1 MSRGGAG
8 TGRGRGGGRGAP
20 DAGAAAGRGG
30 GRAPETPGGASP
42 WIAAAFLGGAAG
54 LSLLFYGDFVFQ
66 PGRMLFGTDMVD
78 QAYQLRQFAVEEIR
92 QGRGL
97 PLWNPYVYGGVP
109 YLAILPGPVFY
120 PTSLLY
126 LLLPL
131 HRAIGWTFVLHTFL
145 AGSFAYFAAR
155 SFRLSRPS
163 AAACGVSFMLSGYF
177 LSHLYGGHDGRMFA
191 MALIPLALGC
201 LERGLARGSVGWS
214 LAAAGAVALQILT
227 PHVQVMYFSSLLLV
241 LYAGFRLTR
250 RARREGAG
258 VVGRGAGLVALI
270 FAAAALLGAVQL
282 LPTYALLG
290 HAVRG
295 TGEGGYAFAASWALP
310 PQELTALF
318 LPDLMGSLGGYWGR
332 NPFKLHTEY
341 LGAVPLALA
350 ALAVASSLGDGPL
363 RERRATVWFLAGAA
377 GLGTL
382 FALGEAT
389 PVHRLAYAV
398 VPLIRSFRAPSM
410 MLAPVALLV
419 ALLAGFGWEAVR
431 RGRRTGAE
439 ADPPRAPR
447 GAGGRPSPEG
457 VGDGGI
463 PWGWLWLFSA
473 PVLLLGLAAAAAPTA
488 LQDFAYHSWLPA
500 GWPRRPSPELASQLR
515 AGGALLLGAW
525 LLTLAAAA
533 GVTRGRVGE
542 WAILPVLLVLVVDLS
557 RVDARYLQ
565 TANPADFFAADPTIL
580 RLRDALGP
588 GERVW
593 PLEDTYRPNE
603 LMYFR
608 IPAVTG
614 SQNFRLEWYERLVGG
629 LGYDNLLRN
638 PVLWGLFDI
647 RFLTARSEL
656 ETPLLRGAW
665 EAGGA
670 RVYEV
675 ADPVPHAYF
684 PSSVRAVR
692 DTAEALR
699 RTLGLRHALEEAV
712 VEATTAPSAG
722 AGTAALVEW
731 TPDRLTLSVEAERGG
746 LLVVSEVWAPGWRA
760 AVDGREAPVLRANT
774 AFRAVHVPAGEH
786 ELRLWY
792 APPAVRWGSRL
803 SAAAL
808 AALAVAAAALGLRRL
823 RGAGGGGGVG
833 GPPGRGRG
841 RSRAEGRHEE
851 EERGG

>member
-1 MSRGGAG
+1 MRRRDSG
-8 TGRGRGGGRGAP
+8 TGRGRGSRAPAEGGAAGPRRGGRAGSGEAGGEASRWTALAFL
-20 DAGAAAGRGG
+20 AGAAA
-30 GRAPETPGGASP
+30 
-42 WIAAAFLGGAAG
+42 LC
-54 LSLLFYGDFVFQ
+54 LLFYRDFAFH

-78 QAYQLRQFAVEEIR
+78 QAYQLRRFAVEEIR

-109 YLAILPGPVFY
+109 YLAVLPGPVFY

-126 LLLPL
+126 LVLPL

-145 AGSFAYFAAR
+145 AGSFAYFAGR

-163 AAACGVSFMLSGYF
+163 AAACGLSFMLSGYF

-201 LERGLARGSVGWS
+201 LERGLARGSLGWS
-214 LAAAGAVALQILT
+214 LAAGGAVALQILT

-241 LYAGFRLTR
+241 LYAGFRLAR
-250 RARREGAG
+250 AARREGAR
-258 VVGRGAGLVALI
+258 VVGRGAGLVALV
-270 FAAAALLGAVQL
+270 FGAAALLGAVQL
-282 LPTYALLG
+282 LPTYALLD

-295 TGEGGYAFAASWALP
+295 AGERGYAFAASWALP
-310 PQELTALF
+310 PQELTTLF
-318 LPDLMGSLGGYWGR
+318 LPDLMGSLDGYWGR

-341 LGAVPLALA
+341 MGAVPLALA
-350 ALAVASSLGDGPL
+350 ALALASSLGEGPL

-377 GLGTL
+377 GLGLL
-382 FALGEAT
+382 FALGEAS
-389 PVHRLAYAV
+389 PVHRVAYAV
-398 VPLIRSFRAPSM
+398 VPLIKSFRAPSM
-410 MLAPVALLV
+410 MLGPVAVLV

-431 RGRRTGAE
+431 RGRRDGAG
-439 ADPPRAPR
+439 ADPPRVPR
-447 GAGGRPSPEG
+447 SARRRSAAGDAGGGR
-457 VGDGGI
+457 I
-463 PWGWLWLFSA
+463 PWVWLWLLSA
-473 PVLLLGLAAAAAPTA
+473 PFLLLGLAAAAAPAA
-488 LQDFAYHSWLPA
+488 LQDFAYHAWLPA

-525 LLTLAAAA
+525 LLTLGAAAA
-533 GVTRGRVGE
+533 MARGRAGE
-542 WAILPVLLVLVVDLS
+542 WALLPVLLILVVDLW
-557 RVDARYLQ
+557 RVDARYLA
-565 TANPADFFAADPTIL
+565 TASPEDFFAADATIE

-593 PLEDTYRPNE
+593 PLEETYRPNE

-629 LGYDNLLRN
+629 LGYDNLLRH

-647 RFLTARSEL
+647 RFLSARSEL
-656 ETPLLRGAW
+656 ETPLLRRVW
-665 EAGGA
+665 EAGVT

-675 ADPVPHAYF
+675 ADPISHAYF

-699 RTLGLRHALEEAV
+699 RTLAVLHPAGEAV
-712 VEATTAPSAG
+712 VEAPTAPAAG
-722 AGTAALVEW
+722 AGTAAVVEW
-731 TPDRLTLSVEAERGG
+731 SPDRLTLSVEAERGG

-760 AVDGREAPVLRANT
+760 AVDGREVPVLRANT
-774 AFRAVHVPAGEH
+774 AFRAVEVPAGVH
-786 ELRLWY
+786 QLRFWY
-792 APPAVRWGSRL
+792 APPAARWGSRL

-808 AALAVAAAALGLRRL
+808 AALAVAAATLALRRG
-823 RGAGGGGGVG
+823 RARRHAGGEAGGS
-833 GPPGRGRG
+833 PAARGRG
-841 RSRAEGRHEE
+841 GR
-851 EERGG
+851 ERGG